1 MAVICERFD
10 TLGAD
15 GCPARLGIMGGTFDP
30 LHIGHLICA
39 DQACTAFNLDGVVFV
54 PAGTPV
60 FKKDREIT
68 AARHRLEMCRIAVQ
82 DNPIF
87 DVSSIEIDRGG
98 DTYTVDTLRQM
109 RAYYPSNVEL
119 CLIVGS
125 DAAEDILSWRESALV
140 AALARLIVVMR
151 PGSTLSQSQQRVL
164 VEQGGFTLDALN
176 TPALS
181 VSSSEL
187 RQWLKEGRSVRY
199 VIPQNVV
206 CYIQTKDLYE
216 SKQNV
221 VVVPDEEK
229 ALSNNFLEA
238 RREDLLRRLKPSR
251 YKHSVGVEETASS
264 LALLYGVDVQK
275 ARLAGLLHDWDKS
288 YSGNEALAHARSLGI
303 AEAQTLATMP
313 HLLHGPTAAAW
324 LAYSYPD
331 IPSDVLRAIKVHTVG
346 STHMTDLDMVVYVA
360 DAIEPGRLYE
370 GVEDLRDMVGRV
382 SLKELFV
389 ATLKHTF
396 LDLIHHDRE
405 ICPCAVEV
413 WNHFVSCL
421 RKDIETH

>member
-15 GCPARLGIMGGTFDP
+15 GRPARLGIMGGTFDP
-30 LHIGHLICA
+30 LHMGHLICA
-39 DQACTAFNLDGVVFV
+39 DQAYAAFNLDGVVFV

-60 FKKDREIT
+60 FKKDKKVT
-68 AARHRLEMCRIAVQ
+68 AAQHRLEMCRIAVQ
-82 DNPIF
+82 NNPAF
-87 DVSSIEIDRGG
+87 GVSAIEIDRGG

-109 RAYYPSNVEL
+109 RAHYPSNVEL

-125 DAAEDILSWRESALV
+125 DAAESILSWRESSVV
-140 AALARLIVVMR
+140 AALARLIVVTR
-151 PGSTLSQSQQRVL
+151 PGRALSQSKQRLL
-164 VEQGGFTLDALN
+164 VEQGGFTLNVLN

-187 RQWLKEGRSVRY
+187 RKWLKAGRSVQY
-199 VIPQNVV
+199 VIPKNVV
-206 CYIQTKDLYE
+206 RYIQRKDIYRTK
-216 SKQNV
+216 KPV
-221 VVVPDEEK
+221 ITTPDK
-229 ALSNNFLEA
+229 AKVLSDSFLED
-238 RREDLLRRLKPSR
+238 RREDLVRRLKPAR
-251 YKHSVGVEETASS
+251 YKHSLDVEKTASS

-288 YSGNEALAHARSLGI
+288 YSGDEMLVHARQLGI
-303 AEAQTLATMP
+303 IEAQAFATMP

-324 LAYSYPD
+324 LACSYPD
-331 IPSDVLRAIKVHTVG
+331 IPSDVLHAIKVHTIG

-370 GVEDLRDMVGRV
+370 GVEVLRDMVGRV
-382 SLKELFV
+382 SLEELFV
-389 ATLKHTF
+389 ATLQHTF
-396 LDLIHHDRE
+396 LDLIRRNRE

-421 RKDIETH
+421 SKDSETH